1 MSADPYYN
9 LGNRVIGLYEI
20 NVPNAWSIMQAN
32 NLYVYC
38 GNNPII
44 CSDYTGLILT
54 PQMQEFVIGLM
65 KEAHFSRNEN
75 NINLPETQN
84 DAKDAGWNDGVAA
97 NCHQF
102 TAEAGENVKYVSP
115 DGKREAIYDSNGILV
130 TSDED
135 VGTYNY
141 IPSGNVFESV
151 GHFFVDILPWIIWGN
166 SEKDPTLPGDRF
178 ASMFGG

>member
-1 MSADPYYN
+1 ME
-9 LGNRVIGLYEI
+9 RVITTRTGAKGEVTSVSYSKGMGVLTITLKLLCPPTAKHVGSLMSKIYGDLGAEDG
-20 NVPNAWSIMQAN
+20 V
-32 NLYVYC
+32 C
-38 GNNPII
+38 I
-44 CSDYTGLILT
+44 CFDASA
-54 PQMQEFVIGLM
+54 F
-65 KEAHFSRNEN
+65 
-75 NINLPETQN
+75 TQN